1 MEMLQFSVVSSSAT
15 HCAFMKKGSSSI
27 IRSSPVF
34 RWRWTDNGRAV
45 RRSEERA
52 ADRTNASSLL
62 CLSSLR
68 QESGKFVCCCFI
80 VRSSQ
85 VCTTGTFQD
94 LFAGGRHPPQVPPD
108 VTLQWSARSEGL
120 ADVETYKNPF
130 SDLYFS
136 SWTSVVPH
144 GTLIYPKT

>member
-15 HCAFMKKGSSSI
+15 HSAIRPLSKKGSSSI
-27 IRSSPVF
+27 IRSSRVF
-34 RWRWTDNGRAV
+34 RWRWTDNGRAG

-52 ADRTNASSLL
+52 VDRTNTSALL

-68 QESGKFVCCCFI
+68 QESGKFVCCRFI

-94 LFAGGRHPPQVPPD
+94 LFAGGRRPHEVPPD
-108 VTLQWSARSEGL
+108 VTLQCSARPEGL
-120 ADVETYKNPF
+120 DDLKETY
-130 SDLYFS
+130 
-136 SWTSVVPH
+136 
-144 GTLIYPKT
+144 